1 MSRPAARSHSF
12 WIIGSRA
19 RACEPDN
26 STRPCDCSYL
36 SSIETVWI
44 AKRLPEPDVSAPV
57 SLRGR
62 SPRDESEGHARTEDD
77 DVGLQIAALA
87 ILSHRFPRKHGR
99 TDHPG
104 PDQIG
109 VMFSGPQYA
118 RMLFNVPESAN
129 WKTVMQLTRFEPTL
143 AR

>member
-1 MSRPAARSHSF
+1 MRCQRVDRGVERAEIWPLRS
-12 WIIGSRA
+12 
-19 RACEPDN
+19 
-26 STRPCDCSYL
+26 
-36 SSIETVWI
+36 V
-44 AKRLPEPDVSAPV
+44 DVH
-57 SLRGR
+57 RH
-62 SPRDESEGHARTEDD
+62 DEDD
-77 DVGLQIAALA
+77 DVGLQIPALA
-87 ILSHRFPRKHGR
+87 ILSHRFPWKHGR

-118 RMLFNVPESAN
+118 RMLFNLPESAN